1 MRFPELIQLF
11 EAMLVDKLLQMSVG
25 IAADQTFVVEHHHH
39 PIFLGIGLPFRQSF
53 DIGVACMRELCP
65 CAAHEVSQFQVFRR
79 GLWEFVFGVMQR
91 IEAEF
96 QFMSML

>member
-1 MRFPELIQLF
+1 MRFSELIQLF
-11 EAMLVDKLLQMSVG
+11 EAMFVDELLQMSVG
-25 IAADQTFVVEHHHH
+25 IAADQTFVVEYHHY

-65 CAAHEVSQFQVFRR
+65 CAAHEVSQFQIFCRGFR
-79 GLWEFVFGVMQR
+79 EFVFRVMQR
-91 IEAEF
+91 VEAEF

>member
-1 MRFPELIQLF
+1 MRFSELIQLF
-11 EAMLVDKLLQMSVG
+11 EAMFVDELLQMSVG

-39 PIFLGIGLPFRQSF
+39 PIFLRVGLPFWQSF

-79 GLWEFVFGVMQR
+79 GFREFVFGVMQR
-91 IEAEF
+91 VEAEF